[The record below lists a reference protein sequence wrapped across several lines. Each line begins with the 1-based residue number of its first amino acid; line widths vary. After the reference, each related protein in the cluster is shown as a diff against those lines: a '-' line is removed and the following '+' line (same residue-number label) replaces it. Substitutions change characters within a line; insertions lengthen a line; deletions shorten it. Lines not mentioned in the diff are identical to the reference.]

1 MWSGSSSN
9 IPSGWLLCNGS
20 NGTPDLRD
28 RFIVGTGGSYG
39 VGFTGGEVTHTLTIA
54 EMPRHNH
61 TFTGKSH
68 THTLNLTGLTCSEAG
83 EHSHSVEFYRGS
95 NAGQGNNLFA
105 RGVVSNG
112 SLTETTSS
120 TGAHTHEI
128 SGTGSLGAT
137 TATGTIN
144 NTGSGTAH
152 ENRPPYYALCFIMKQ

>member
-28 RFIVGTGGSYG
+28 RFIVGAGSSYG
-39 VGFTGGEVTHTLTIA
+39 VGNIGGEATHTLTTA
-54 EMPRHNH
+54 EMPNHNH

-83 EHSHSVEFYRGS
+83 EHNHTVSVPLTPSEGSSNS
-95 NAGQGNNLFA
+95 NARKGYQNP
-105 RGVVSNG
+105 SYM
-112 SLTETTSS
+112 SLTTSTS
-120 TGAHTHEI
+120 GAHTHKI
-128 SGTGSLGAT
+128 SGTGSLGTT
-137 TATGTIN
+137 TATGTIS
-144 NTGSGTAH
+144 NTGSGSAH

>member
-9 IPSGWLLCNGS
+9 IPSGWLLCNGL

-28 RFIVGTGGSYG
+28 RFIVGAGSNYG
-39 VGFTGGEVTHTLTIA
+39 VGNIGGEATHTLTTA
-54 EMPRHNH
+54 EMPSHNH

-83 EHSHSVEFYRGS
+83 EHSHDVTFYRGS
-95 NAGQGNNLFA
+95 HAGYGDDLFA
-105 RGVVSNG
+105 RGTVSDG
-112 SLTETTSS
+112 SLISTSS
-120 TGAHTHEI
+120 SSGTHTHEI

-137 TATGTIN
+137 TATGTIG
-144 NTGSGTAH
+144 NTGSGSAH